1 MRDIKRSPAPA
12 LRRRLA
18 GFAQKELRA
27 GSVIDHCQAAHAV
40 GFRYCA
46 WRAAMRRNRVHT
58 LDRHT
63 MNLSGIVVVAT
74 PQALEAVAAQ
84 VTALPGIVLARLDRR
99 GARIA
104 LVQAADGMAQE
115 AAGLRAIQ
123 RTHGVVKVDLVSHVF
138 DDRPER
144 APDVDAILPTLATE
158 RGVHVHTM
166 GDPAHD
172 RS

>member
-1 MRDIKRSPAPA
+1 MARRDAAQLRSPARSIA
-12 LRRRLA
+12 
-18 GFAQKELRA
+18 
-27 GSVIDHCQAAHAV
+27 I
-40 GFRYCA
+40 
-46 WRAAMRRNRVHT
+46 
-58 LDRHT
+58 

-104 LVQAADGMAQE
+104 LVQAADCMAQE

-144 APDVDAILPTLATE
+144 EPDVGAILPTLAAE

-166 GDPAHD
+166 GEPAHE